1 MDFTHMGSL
10 AQQGYGLLI
19 ALGIKVVEAIA
30 LWIVGR
36 WLIGF
41 SVSMIGK
48 AMTRQKIDPTL
59 IRYINNTVAA
69 ILNIVLVVA
78 ILGFFGV
85 ETTSFA
91 ALLAAAGVAIGMAWS
106 GLLGNFAAGVFII
119 ILQPFKVGDFILA
132 GGVMGTVEE
141 VGLFVTSINTLD
153 NIRNIVGNGKI
164 LGDVIQNFSTNPFR
178 RVDLQAQ
185 LSHSV
190 DPHQAIAILKAG
202 LAKIPNV
209 MTDPA
214 PSVEILTF
222 TLAGPVLAVRPF
234 CNNKD
239 YWQVYFATN
248 TLIKD
253 AFGQAGFAVPE
264 QHYMVRTA
272 ACRRHC
278 GCAFSLIT
286 SATLPQR
293 RVRGGAFATN
303 FDSGREVDCAENH
316 DICSAALVMC
326 RRDCKCRAGFSKERG
341 SSYRVH
347 RQHGRQETRAQNHLC
362 RRRLDR
368 LGFGAAVYLG
378 STSSGHEIG

>member
-1 MDFTHMGSL
+1 MRCILAVELRKGDRHMDLSHVSLL

-41 SVSMIGK
+41 SINMIGK

-106 GLLGNFAAGVFII
+106 GLLSNFAAGVFLI
-119 ILQPFKVGDFILA
+119 ILQPFKVGDFVVA

-164 LGDVIQNFSTNPFR
+164 FGDVIQNFSTNAFR
-178 RVDLQAQ
+178 RVDLEAQ
-185 LSHSV
+185 LSHGV
-190 DPHQAIAILKAG
+190 DPHQAVAVLKTG
-202 LAKIPNV
+202 L
-209 MTDPA
+209 
-214 PSVEILTF
+214 
-222 TLAGPVLAVRPF
+222 G
-234 CNNKD
+234 
-239 YWQVYFATN
+239 
-248 TLIKD
+248 
-253 AFGQAGFAVPE
+253 
-264 QHYMVRTA
+264 
-272 ACRRHC
+272 
-278 GCAFSLIT
+278 
-286 SATLPQR
+286 
-293 RVRGGAFATN
+293 
-303 FDSGREVDCAENH
+303 
-316 DICSAALVMC
+316 
-326 RRDCKCRAGFSKERG
+326 
-341 SSYRVH
+341 
-347 RQHGRQETRAQNHLC
+347 
-362 RRRLDR
+362 
-368 LGFGAAVYLG
+368 
-378 STSSGHEIG
+378 

>member
-1 MDFTHMGSL
+1 MDFTHMSNL

-239 YWQVYFATN
+239 YWQVYFAAN
-248 TLIKD
+248 ALIKD

-264 QHYMVRTA
+264 QHCMFRTA
-272 ACRRHC
+272 AV
-278 GCAFSLIT
+278 G
-286 SATLPQR
+286 AT
-293 RVRGGAFATN
+293 
-303 FDSGREVDCAENH
+303 
-316 DICSAALVMC
+316 AA
-326 RRDCKCRAGFSKERG
+326 A
-341 SSYRVH
+341 H
-347 RQHGRQETRAQNHLC
+347 TA
-362 RRRLDR
+362 
-368 LGFGAAVYLG
+368 
-378 STSSGHEIG
+378 

>member
-1 MDFTHMGSL
+1 MDLNHMSSL
-10 AQQGYGLLI
+10 AQQGYGILI
-19 ALGIKVVEAIA
+19 ALGIKVLEAIV

-36 WLIGF
+36 WLIGL
-41 SVSMIGK
+41 SLRIIGG
-48 AMTRQKIDPTL
+48 AMSKQKIDPTL

-119 ILQPFKVGDFILA
+119 ILQPFKVGDFVTA
-132 GGVMGTVEE
+132 GGIMGTVEE

-164 LGDVIQNFSTNPFR
+164 LGDVIQNYSHNAYR

-185 LSHSV
+185 LSHGV
-190 DPHQAIAILKAG
+190 DPHQAVAILRAG
-202 LAKIPNV
+202 LLKIPNV
-209 MTDPA
+209 LPDPA

-234 CNNKD
+234 CNNAH
-239 YWQVYFATN
+239 YWQVYFGTN
-248 TLIKD
+248 ALIKD
-253 AFGQAGFAVPE
+253 SFTTAGFAVPE

-272 ACRRHC
+272 A
-278 GCAFSLIT
+278 A
-286 SATLPQR
+286 
-293 RVRGGAFATN
+293 
-303 FDSGREVDCAENH
+303 
-316 DICSAALVMC
+316 
-326 RRDCKCRAGFSKERG
+326 
-341 SSYRVH
+341 
-347 RQHGRQETRAQNHLC
+347 
-362 RRRLDR
+362 
-368 LGFGAAVYLG
+368 GAAAAAH
-378 STSSGHEIG
+378 SA